1 MRDNKLILVFNVV
14 WKKIV
19 AIQLIC
25 YILTI
30 VFSPITICV
39 FGRRF
44 PDGGRAW
51 MTFPFLSFI
60 VWIMFIVLPAV
71 YAYTKKIEHK
81 NFCLMVLW
89 IPPVIIFFLCFV
101 VLGGIIISL
110 LC

>member
-19 AIQLIC
+19 AIQLIG

-30 VFSPITICV
+30 VFSPITICI
-39 FGRRF
+39 FEKKSL
-44 PDGGRAW
+44 DGSRW
-51 MTFPFLSFI
+51 MTFPIVSFI

-101 VLGGIIISL
+101 VFGSAIISL

>member
-1 MRDNKLILVFNVV
+1 MIVDVKELWKRIVVF
-14 WKKIV
+14 
-19 AIQLIC
+19 QLIG
-25 YILTI
+25 YILSI
-30 VFSPITICV
+30 VLSPITICV

-44 PDGGRAW
+44 PDGGRTW

-71 YAYTKKIEHK
+71 YAYNKKIEHK

-101 VLGGIIISL
+101 VLGGTIISL

>member
-19 AIQLIC
+19 AIQLIG

-30 VFSPITICV
+30 VFSPITICI
-39 FGRRF
+39 FEKKSL
-44 PDGGRAW
+44 DGSRW

-101 VLGGIIISL
+101 VLGGTIISL